1 MAIVKGNEAE
11 KEAERT
17 AQPNKKGRFTGI
29 SFVVLAI
36 AFALSVAIQV
46 FLAGMS
52 VFMNPIHWSK
62 HVSFVHIFEY
72 LPLLMLMFGFV
83 GRLQAKLLWQ
93 SAVCFAL
100 IIVMYFT
107 ANVISVA
114 PVAAAFH
121 PVAALVLFGLAVLI
135 VPRAWRTVFGGKEA
149 SV

>member
-1 MAIVKGNEAE
+1 MAIVEGNEAE
-11 KEAERT
+11 GEAERM
-17 AQPNKKGRFTGI
+17 AQSIKKRRFAGI
-29 SFVVLAI
+29 IFVVLAI
-36 AFALSVAIQV
+36 VFALSVTIQV

-62 HVSFVHIFEY
+62 HVIFVHIFEY
-72 LPLLMLMFGFV
+72 LPLLMLMFGFI

-93 SAVCFAL
+93 SAACFAL
-100 IIVMYFT
+100 LIVMYFT
-107 ANVISVA
+107 ANIISVA

-135 VPRAWRTVFGGKEA
+135 VPLAWRTVFGGKET

>member
-1 MAIVKGNEAE
+1 MAIFKGNEAK

-17 AQPNKKGRFTGI
+17 AQPNKKGRFAGI
-29 SFVVLAI
+29 VFVILAI
-36 AFALSVAIQV
+36 AFALSVTIQV

-52 VFMNPIHWSK
+52 VFVNPIHWSK
-62 HVSFVHIFEY
+62 HVIFVHFIEFV
-72 LPLLMLMFGFV
+72 PLLMLLFGFI

-93 SAVCFAL
+93 SASCFAL
-100 IIVMYFT
+100 IFVMYFT
-107 ANVISVA
+107 ANIISVA

-135 VPRAWRTVFGGKEA
+135 VPRAWRTVFGEKED